1 MLYVLLTS
9 LLLILRVATNLVV
22 RNCKKLHRIKIIVGI
37 REFLG
42 GLNQM
47 LNLVLHAVEAQ
58 KKLLLK
64 ANNTSWAHCF
74 FLGLCYKD
82 YPS

>member
-1 MLYVLLTS
+1 MWKGDLTTLYVLLTS
-9 LLLILRVATNLVV
+9 LPLILRVVTNLAV
-22 RNCKKLHRIKIIVGI
+22 RNCKKIHRIKIIVVM

-58 KKLLLK
+58 KKLSLK
-64 ANNTSWAHCF
+64 VDIS
-74 FLGLCYKD
+74 
-82 YPS
+82 

>member
-9 LLLILRVATNLVV
+9 LPLILRVATKLMV

-37 REFLG
+37 GEFLG

-47 LNLVLHAVEAQ
+47 LNLVSHAV
-58 KKLLLK
+58 
-64 ANNTSWAHCF
+64 
-74 FLGLCYKD
+74 D
-82 YPS
+82 